1 MITEFLGKPLEYW
14 IELESHIKEH
24 VVDDKLFTS
33 VILENSKL
41 KTTINKYKARFEILK
56 NIVDLQEDNN
66 E

>member
-24 VVDDKLFTS
+24 VVDDKLFTN
-33 VILENSKL
+33 VVLENSKL
-41 KTTINKYKARFEILK
+41 KTIINRYKERFEIFK
-56 NIVDLQEDNN
+56 NIVNLQGDE